1 MYPSSMEEQDVGTT
15 NISGAYIQDDME
27 VIMYI
32 ELEGAMSNLWVK
44 LDPKLYT
51 KYLHKVNGKCFFF
64 LNL

>member
-1 MYPSSMEEQDVGTT
+1 MYTSSMEEQDVGTT
-15 NISGAYIQDDME
+15 NISGAYMQDDME

-51 KYLHKVNGKCFFF
+51 KYLHKVNIKSVFF
-64 LNL
+64 NI